1 MNFKKMFRMQMILTG
16 LAAALLLASSAKSQ
30 EITNTAFNDG
40 PNVAPFEQPVPDQ
53 AAMKSSAAVT
63 SSESVR
69 SLGQT
74 DGSIVAQQSG
84 LLQAP
89 EGWVTTTFLICIGLV
104 SLYALSEAKRA
115 NRNSRPRPGSNV
127 RTRLA

>member
-1 MNFKKMFRMQMILTG
+1 MKFQKMIRMQMILTG

-40 PNVAPFEQPVPDQ
+40 PNVVPFEQFVPDQ
-53 AAMKSSAAVT
+53 VPVKSTAAVT
-63 SSESVR
+63 DSQAARSIAQTSTSSVSQEAGLV
-69 SLGQT
+69 QT
-74 DGSIVAQQSG
+74 Q
-84 LLQAP
+84 
-89 EGWVTTTFLICIGLV
+89 EGWMTTALLICIGLV

-115 NRNSRPRPGSNV
+115 NRNARPRTSSNV